1 LERNGHYERYNPELA
16 QLGAAVALDTAGM
29 SALQF
34 GKIQTSRIAFRRWPA
49 QYVRATPRSLH
60 VLLAAVLLVFLAW
73 SKCGM
78 SPPLF
83 AVLMGGAFCW
93 PQAKRDATYTT
104 PGIE

>member
-1 LERNGHYERYNPELA
+1 
-16 QLGAAVALDTAGM
+16 
-29 SALQF
+29 
-34 GKIQTSRIAFRRWPA
+34 
-49 QYVRATPRSLH
+49 
-60 VLLAAVLLVFLAW
+60 
-73 SKCGM
+73 M